1 MSYILNTKEDIKE
14 MLKIIGKNSLE
25 DLFSHLPKEI
35 ILNKPLNL
43 GDGLSEQEVKEKIKK
58 LSLKNKPISE
68 YNSFLGGGLY
78 DHYIPSAVKYLS
90 SLPEFTTAY
99 TPYQAE
105 CSQGILQ
112 AIYEYQSY
120 ICLLTGLD
128 VSSASLLDGAS
139 SFAEAV
145 LMALRINKRN
155 EIIISSLIH
164 PEYERTLRTYLSGFN
179 FKIKKVGFTESGN
192 LNLKELENLINKDT
206 SLIAFQSP
214 NFLGYIEDV
223 ENIVH
228 LAKSIG
234 ALSVMITNPLSLV
247 ILKEPAK
254 FGVDIACG
262 EGGFLGG
269 DLNFGGSC
277 FGFLATKNEY
287 VRQIP
292 GRLVG
297 RTTDLDGNISF
308 CLTLQTR
315 EQHIRREKATS
326 NICSNSSFNAIRAAI
341 YLSLLGKDGLYKV
354 ALYSLNLAHYL
365 YKRLKEIKYIS
376 FPFGGYFFNEFTYR
390 IKDSKKFFRKLYK
403 KKIIPGL
410 LLDKFNFGDC
420 ILISCTEKKTK
431 EDIDNFIST
440 IKEIYG

>member
-1 MSYILNTKEDIKE
+1 MSYILNTKEDIRE
-14 MLKIIGKNSLE
+14 ILKIIGKNSLE

-35 ILNKPLNL
+35 VLDKSLNL
-43 GDGLSEQEVKEKIKK
+43 NDGLSEQEVRERIKN

-90 SLPEFTTAY
+90 SLPEFVSAY

-128 VSSASLLDGAS
+128 VSCASLLDGAS
-139 SFAEAV
+139 SFAEGV
-145 LMALRINKRN
+145 LMALRINKRS
-155 EIIISSLIH
+155 EVIVSSLIH

-179 FKIKKVGFTESGN
+179 FKIKKVGFTENGT

-214 NFLGYIEDV
+214 NFLGYIEDI
-223 ENIVH
+223 EKIVC
-228 LAKSIG
+228 LAKNTG
-234 ALSVMITNPLSLV
+234 ALTVMITNPLSLA

-254 FGVDIACG
+254 FGVDIVCG
-262 EGGFLGG
+262 EGNVLGG

-277 FGFLATKNEY
+277 FGFLATKMEF

-297 RTTDLDGNISF
+297 RTTDLNGNTSF
-308 CLTLQTR
+308 CLTLQAR

-365 YKRLKEIKYIS
+365 YERLKEIKYIS
-376 FPFGGYFFNEFTYR
+376 FPFSDYFFNEFTYK
-390 IKDSKKFFRKLYK
+390 ISNSKSFFNKLYK

-410 LLDKFNFGDC
+410 LLNKFNFSDC

-431 EDIDNFIST
+431 EDIDNFILT
-440 IKEIYG
+440 IKEIYE